1 MLKKIFKVYVSM
13 SKHHKGVAYTLK
25 FIYSKAISVKQKFLI
40 KFFTVYKKQHILF
53 AFYDRFVDL
62 SRYCHGYIFLWHFKI
77 H

>member
-1 MLKKIFKVYVSM
+1 MLKKLFKVYVSM
-13 SKHHKGVAYTLK
+13 SKHHEGFAYTRK
-25 FIYSKAISVKQKFLI
+25 FIDSKAISVKQKFLI